1 MAHFRKQFRYRDELL
16 DLHVLR
22 ITIQSVC
29 ATCKRSKISKREFTL
44 YEDYCDEHRISQT
57 RDSLK
62 CNKCFKE
69 KKRECRYCGR
79 DKGPLPLDKYDS
91 LEEFD
96 KHKRVCIECKETRPP
111 PPPPPPKRKCREC
124 GDKKLEDEYDP
135 DQWKKARL
143 PECRVCLDKRT
154 ATICDTPPKSKHP
167 SRKRKKPDSD
177 T

>member
-1 MAHFRKQFRYRDELL
+1 MMAHFRKQFRYRDELL

-22 ITIQSVC
+22 ITIQTVC
-29 ATCKRSKISKREFTL
+29 SSCSKSKINKRDFTL
-44 YEDYCDEHRISQT
+44 FQDYCDEHRISQT
-57 RDSLK
+57 RDTLK
-62 CNKCFKE
+62 CNKCFKKRKKKCRKCE
-69 KKRECRYCGR
+69 KQLTLE
-79 DKGPLPLDKYDS
+79 KYHS
-91 LEEFD
+91 PEEFE
-96 KHKRVCIECKETRPP
+96 KHEPVCIECKNSR
-111 PPPPPPKRKCREC
+111 PPPKRKCRGCEH
-124 GDKKLEDEYDP
+124 KKLEDEYDP